1 MFGAPNS
8 SAVGGG
14 GGGGA
19 LGPTVAVALGV
30 PRIRLH
36 LEVVEAVALAS
47 SSRRLLRGL
56 AKLQHQHQPH
66 LVAKVKAVVLAQH
79 RLLLVFRSQVLTLS
93 PVAVLGTRAE
103 EELLASSSS
112 SLLQDLA
119 KLPPRPLVGGSL
131 LSRVAGE

>member
-1 MFGAPNS
+1 M
-8 SAVGGG
+8 GGE
-14 GGGGA
+14 GGGA

-112 SLLQDLA
+112 SSSLLQDLA